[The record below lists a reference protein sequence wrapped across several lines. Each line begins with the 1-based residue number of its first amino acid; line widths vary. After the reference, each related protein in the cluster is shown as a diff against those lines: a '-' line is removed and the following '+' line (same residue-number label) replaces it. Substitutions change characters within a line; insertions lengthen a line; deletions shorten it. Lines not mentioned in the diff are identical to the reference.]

1 MWVPQSISYVYFL
14 MFKSNHGCHAEF
26 EKSCSL
32 SGCCTPFP
40 PPPAWTC
47 HEDKQISANLVLVL
61 TVLVATK
68 ALMLRDF
75 LGADF
80 HKSQGC
86 CLLTSII
93 CLPTLPI
100 PCLGPWNARVQWQTV
115 AVLSL
120 MWLSYVDRNMAPS
133 VTSKPS
139 SIPDT
144 SLQNKVT
151 FQDEWYLGALFWEMK
166 LAKVNERKASPIRAL
181 IFRQKATM
189 QRSIWSNKKKGHKQG
204 SPQHRAVYLP
214 SCTVTILHYWA
225 FIFT

>member
-1 MWVPQSISYVYFL
+1 MLNLKRAAPYQDAALPFHHLLPEPVPRTNRSQL
-14 MFKSNHGCHAEF
+14 
-26 EKSCSL
+26 
-32 SGCCTPFP
+32 T
-40 PPPAWTC
+40 
-47 HEDKQISANLVLVL
+47 LVLVL

-115 AVLSL
+115 AALSL

-166 LAKVNERKASPIRAL
+166 LE
-181 IFRQKATM
+181 
-189 QRSIWSNKKKGHKQG
+189 G
-204 SPQHRAVYLP
+204 
-214 SCTVTILHYWA
+214 
-225 FIFT
+225 